1 MNKNEYFSNCYK
13 EIISNKFFHFV
24 VLFLEYIF
32 TLTMQIG
39 IFINEFNF
47 SEKENKSKRF
57 SFLNAFNYIPIYV
70 RLIII
75 LVSLISIIIYYFIFK
90 IFLFKRKY
98 IWKSIIINIYEI
110 FVFRCFF
117 IVLCNLIFSI
127 IRIELLFCGIF
138 LIPVIIIII
147 NNFIKNHLFFFAPH
161 FMIYPYDYYTAFND
175 IFHLLEKIL
184 ICISLHSSIKNLNI
198 FLFFIVFVFQL
209 ICNLSSI
216 YIFFCK
222 SYLIMNNIFL
232 NKARFSFL
240 LGSLLSNTIIILLG
254 VNNIKINN
262 LFLIIGNLFLFF
274 FIIIQLFYNPYK
286 YVYFDNDENI
296 ENIYYYFFIIEHYK
310 NESYILEEKLE
321 KHLSI
326 CNKCELCKK
335 LKYYLTNKLNSK
347 NFYKILYKDVNILS
361 KTINKL
367 IHNIL
372 IHGEESIKNN
382 TYYII
387 NVIYCYYIYLN
398 KKHYVLSLN
407 LKILF
412 DIINEENT
420 NLIEGHIIST
430 QQILLINDFL
440 FKSSKLLDHL
450 QDIIYENYV
459 RNKAK
464 KFFLLFQSISDLK
477 DKKFMT
483 QLYYNKNEGIINF
496 FRYISICTMIYEEIF
511 NITLS
516 SSGLSLK
523 ENQAFLDDLNNKNY
537 QELNQIIIQTD
548 LLNFENR
555 IIYII
560 GELAKYKDKCLC
572 KLFPHI
578 FRRKQISIIQ
588 NKILNSKYIKA
599 DTDNN
604 NLNNFFNNNNLNIDN
619 QYINFMFII
628 FDKDEKLNKF
638 KLIQLELSL
647 IYTLEMTRKI
657 LLTGIYS
664 VEKNIIITIDKSS
677 KEQKKEIILNIEDK
691 KDLNNNYDSSNMS
704 NEMIKYRGNEKYY
717 NNKKLIF
724 INKYNINLNVYNIYY
739 INHTEKQKTHI
750 NSIIYSIRHSTKKKY
765 I

>member
-1 MNKNEYFSNCYK
+1 MNKTEYFSNCHK
-13 EIISNKFFHFV
+13 EILSNKFFHLV

-32 TLTMQIG
+32 TLTLQIG
-39 IFINEFNF
+39 IFFNEFNF
-47 SEKENKSKRF
+47 SENENKSKGF
-57 SFLNAFNYIPIYV
+57 SFLNAFSYIPIYV
-70 RLIII
+70 KLLIII
-75 LVSLISIIIYYFIFK
+75 VCLISIIIYYFIFK

-98 IWKSIIINIYEI
+98 LWKSIIINVYEI
-110 FVFRCFF
+110 FVFRLFF
-117 IVLCNLIFSI
+117 ILLCHLIFSI
-127 IRIELLFCGIF
+127 IRIELLFCTIF

-161 FMIYPYDYYTAFND
+161 FMIYPYDYYTSFND
-175 IFHLLEKIL
+175 VFHLLEKIL

-198 FLFFIVFVFQL
+198 FLFFIVFIFQF

-216 YIFFCK
+216 YIFFFK

-232 NKARFSFL
+232 NKSRFSFL
-240 LGSLLSNTIIILLG
+240 LSSLLSNMIMVLLG
-254 VNNIKINN
+254 VNNIKISN
-262 LFLIIGNLFLFF
+262 LFLIIGNIFLILFIL
-274 FIIIQLFYNPYK
+274 IQVFYNPYK
-286 YVYFDNDENI
+286 YIYFDNDENI
-296 ENIYYYFFIIEHYK
+296 ENIYYYFFIKDHYK
-310 NESYILEEKLE
+310 NESYILEEKLDL
-321 KHLSI
+321 HLSV
-326 CNKCELCKK
+326 CNKCGLCKK

-347 NFYKILYKDVNILS
+347 NLYKILYKDVNVLT

-367 IHNIL
+367 IYSVL

-387 NVIYCYYIYLN
+387 NVIYCYYMYLN
-398 KKHYVLSLN
+398 KKNNVLNLN

-412 DIINEENT
+412 DIINEENV
-420 NLIEGHIIST
+420 NLIEGHKIST

-440 FKSSKLLDHL
+440 FKASKLLDHL
-450 QDIIYENYV
+450 QEIIYENYM
-459 RNKAK
+459 RNKLK

-537 QELNQIIIQTD
+537 LELNQIIIQTD

-578 FRRKQISIIQ
+578 FRKKQISIIKK
-588 NKILNSKYIKA
+588 KILNSKYIKNYI
-599 DTDNN
+599 NN
-604 NLNNFFNNNNLNIDN
+604 NCNNNINNFFSNNNLNIDN
-619 QYINFMFII
+619 QYINFKLII
-628 FDKDEKLNKF
+628 FDQEENLNKF
-638 KLIQLELSL
+638 KLIRLELSL

-677 KEQKKEIILNIEDK
+677 KGQKKEIILNTEDK
-691 KDLNNNYDSSNMS
+691 KDLNNNYDSSNKN

-717 NNKKLIF
+717 NNK
-724 INKYNINLNVYNIYY
+724 
-739 INHTEKQKTHI
+739 
-750 NSIIYSIRHSTKKKY
+750 
-765 I
+765 